1 MNGLFKKTLIAV
13 LLVLVLSAVCYG
25 AEKKYVLKFNTVA
38 GPQQPEVKA
47 IEVFGETVKTLSSGK
62 ITVQVFHSGQ
72 LGNQQTQMTGVM
84 RGTIDMTFLDPNT
97 LSQFDKSVGV
107 FGAAYLFRDMD
118 HMYKVMLG
126 PIGSGYF
133 EKTAKDLNVRP
144 LDVWYLGTR
153 QLNLRDRAVMR
164 PEDMKGVKLRM
175 PNSALWIAMGKALG
189 ANPTPL
195 GFGEVYMA
203 LQTGVVD
210 GQDNPLPTDEAQKF
224 YEVTKYIIMTNHQLG
239 MLWPSINENLWK
251 EMPEQYRTWILKAL
265 ETARRYENDLV
276 LRGEAELLKKFEKDY
291 GMKIIRPDVNAFRQ
305 NARKVYREFEN
316 EWGAGMYEK
325 IQAVE

>member
-1 MNGLFKKTLIAV
+1 MKELIGKTLIAIFCV
-13 LLVLVLSAVCYG
+13 LLLSAACYG
-25 AEKKYVLKFNTVA
+25 AEKKYTLKFNTVA

-47 IEVFGETVKTLSSGK
+47 LEVFGETVKTLSGGK
-62 ITVQVFHSGQ
+62 ITVQIFHSGQ

-84 RGTIDMTFLDPNT
+84 RGTIDMTFLDPNS
-97 LSQFDKSVGV
+97 LSQFDKSIGI
-107 FGAAYLFRDMD
+107 FGTAYLFRDLD
-118 HMYKVMLG
+118 HLYKVMLG
-126 PIGSGYF
+126 PIGNDYF
-133 EKTAKDLNVRP
+133 ERIAKTQKVRP

-153 QLNLRDRAVMR
+153 QLNLRDKAVMK

-224 YEVTKYIIMTNHQLG
+224 YEVTKYMIMTNHQLG
-239 MLWPSINENLWK
+239 MLWPCINENVWK
-251 EMPEQYRTWILKAL
+251 EMPGQYKLWIQKAL
-265 ETARRYENDLV
+265 EVSRYYENYLV
-276 LRGEAELLKKFEKDY
+276 LKGEADLLGKFEKEH
-291 GMKIIRPDVNAFRQ
+291 GMKIVYPDINAFRA
-305 NARKVYREFEN
+305 NAKKVYREFEK
-316 EWGAGMYEK
+316 EWGEGMYEK
-325 IQAVE
+325 IQAVQ